1 MRLLDRLRPLLTA
14 RFLKFCAVGASGVVV
29 NLGVLAL
36 LTGVGMRSSLAS
48 AWAIEVSILSNFAVN
63 ELWTFRDQRA
73 GSTLLGRAARF
84 QLVSLVGALVQWV
97 VFLAGNV
104 ALYWWLEGS
113 AAVDVYFGG
122 PGSFFERMVQRP
134 ILDPPDVGA
143 GVYLAQ
149 LAGIGVATG
158 WNFLANFYWTWR
170 DRSEGAALDE
180 AP

>member
-1 MRLLDRLRPLLTA
+1 MRQTLRPLLDTVRPIFTT

-29 NLGVLAL
+29 NLGVLAA
-36 LTGVGMRSSLAS
+36 LTAVGVRSSLAS

-63 ELWTFRDQRA
+63 ELWTFRDQRE
-73 GSTLLGRAARF
+73 GGTLVGRAARF

-104 ALYWWLEGS
+104 ALLRWFE
-113 AAVDVYFGG
+113 G
-122 PGSFFERMVQRP
+122 PGAVAAYFAGDGTVFERFVQRP
-134 ILDPPDVGA
+134 VLDPPDVGH

-149 LAGIGVATG
+149 LVGIGVATG

-170 DRSEGAALDE
+170 E
-180 AP
+180 AR

>member
-1 MRLLDRLRPLLTA
+1 MTVFDRLRPLLSA

-36 LTGVGMRSSLAS
+36 LTALGMRSSIAS

-73 GSTLLGRAARF
+73 GSSLAGRAARF
-84 QLVSLVGALVQWV
+84 QLVSLVGAVVQWV

-104 ALYWWLEGS
+104 ALLWWIAGPGALD
-113 AAVDVYFGG
+113 AYFGG
-122 PGSFFERMVQRP
+122 EGSVFDRYVRRP
-134 ILDPPDVGA
+134 VLDPPAVGA

-170 DRSEGAALDE
+170 DRR
-180 AP
+180 